1 MALPADP
8 SLIHAVILC
17 SSLAI
22 LWQVSTVI
30 IVIIRRRLI
39 QIMDDGIQQ
48 DCNFHYSGHYNIL
61 GQHCRDHSFL
71 LLLPRV
77 ICSNV
82 IILQNDGKPRV
93 EKKYYAV
100 LAIILQAVGIFI
112 GDISTLFVS

>member
-1 MALPADP
+1 
-8 SLIHAVILC
+8 
-17 SSLAI
+17 
-22 LWQVSTVI
+22 
-30 IVIIRRRLI
+30 
-39 QIMDDGIQQ
+39 MDDGIQQ
-48 DCNFHYSGHYNIL
+48 DCNFHNGGHYNIL
-61 GQHCRDHSFL
+61 GQPQHCRDHLFL
-71 LLLPRV
+71 LLLPPV

>member
-48 DCNFHYSGHYNIL
+48 DCNFHLNIYWVNIVMIIYSYYY
-61 GQHCRDHSFL
+61 CL
-71 LLLPRV
+71 L
-77 ICSNV
+77 
-82 IILQNDGKPRV
+82 
-93 EKKYYAV
+93 
-100 LAIILQAVGIFI
+100 
-112 GDISTLFVS
+112 